1 MTYVFDD
8 TRALARRL
16 ADAGF
21 GGHAEQLL
29 AATSQGATG
38 TEIFM
43 ILRSRLSN
51 VIDDETVPPVHKSDA
66 EGLREIVAH
75 ALKQ

>member
-29 AATSQGATG
+29 AATSQGAHWNG
-38 TEIFM
+38 N
-43 ILRSRLSN
+43 LYDL
-51 VIDDETVPPVHKSDA
+51 
-66 EGLREIVAH
+66 
-75 ALKQ
+75 ALTSVQRD

>member
-1 MTYVFDD
+1 MTHVFND
-8 TRALARRL
+8 TRALAQRL

-21 GGHAEQLL
+21 AGHAEQLL
-29 AATSQGATG
+29 AATSEGATG

-43 ILRSRLSN
+43 ILRSRLSS
-51 VIDDETVPPVHKSDA
+51 VIDDGSVPSHYKNDA

-75 ALKQ
+75 ALK